1 MLHSPLI
8 LLCYLVCVLN
18 NSFYFP
24 FTCFAKSLSAPPQVP
39 EDFVTNE
46 LTRANAHCC
55 CEAPGL
61 CPDFQAAIPL
71 SYTFFNIEYG
81 IPLLSAFFCK
91 PAIASTYN
99 LLSSIIL
106 FSLNL
111 CFAFF
116 IASLLPIPVL
126 NNSLTYDCAW
136 LDNFLNALSKSLV
149 VTPNVLLCTDGLK
162 ALVFSNLPV
171 FLYILFLA
179 TVDTKGIFALTNFLK
194 SFKSILSKCFESLFA
209 CSGDI
214 FLGAVLKDFLSL
226 SIICE
231 VNSFISKASSI
242 SLSANSGDLTVDIVF
257 LKTLSLYCLI
267 FFFNTFNLSLS
278 DTSFISVSFFNI
290 FFAKSLFLPFR
301 AAFF

>member
-18 NSFYFP
+18 NSYYFP

-81 IPLLSAFFCK
+81 IPLLSAFICK

-99 LLSSIIL
+99 LFSSK
-106 FSLNL
+106 FVS
-111 CFAFF
+111 
-116 IASLLPIPVL
+116 
-126 NNSLTYDCAW
+126 
-136 LDNFLNALSKSLV
+136 
-149 VTPNVLLCTDGLK
+149 
-162 ALVFSNLPV
+162 SNLPV

-242 SLSANSGDLTVDIVF
+242 NLFSPISPKLPKPSKSSPSYPIYF
-257 LKTLSLYCLI
+257 L
-267 FFFNTFNLSLS
+267 
-278 DTSFISVSFFNI
+278 
-290 FFAKSLFLPFR
+290 
-301 AAFF
+301 